1 MRTKKYADGGNV
13 YTSPMPNAAN
23 SSQPPQQPQTNINMP
38 GQGQQGQQ
46 QGYPF
51 RTFTSGVQ
59 PDQQSINIGNNDV
72 DRRNAQT
79 GMPAFRKGG
88 YVKAADGIASK
99 GKTRGRM
106 C

>member
-1 MRTKKYADGGNV
+1 MRTKKYVEGG
-13 YTSPMPNAAN
+13 SIFGPMPNAAN

-59 PDQQSINIGNNDV
+59 PGQQSINVGDNDLG
-72 DRRNAQT
+72 RRNEQT
-79 GMPAFRKGG
+79 GMPTFRKGG
-88 YVKAADGIASK
+88 YVKAADGIAQR
-99 GKTRGRM
+99 GKTKGRM
-106 C
+106 A